1 MGSGY
6 ISFCYRVCNRVRV
19 EVERVVV
26 RFLRG
31 ADFFFV
37 PLSLTR
43 MVIKKRQK
51 SLNLNLDLD
60 FGF

>member
-43 MVIKKRQK
+43 MVSKKGK
-51 SLNLNLDLD
+51 KV
-60 FGF
+60 